1 MSIGLSGARESS
13 DFLPLGRA
21 LAIRV
26 LEALST
32 DPAELSELLQNA
44 NRSNQ
49 ARSVQ
54 GNLERQATHL
64 NPRFRCGS
72 AAGAR
77 SQRRIANDRSE
88 TVRRLPNEHNR
99 LCFRA

>member
-1 MSIGLSGARESS
+1 LCGHTSSS
-13 DFLPLGRA
+13 DFLSLERA
-21 LAIRV
+21 LARRV
-26 LEALST
+26 LEALAT
-32 DPAELSELLQNA
+32 DPVELSELLQNA

-72 AAGAR
+72 AAGVR

-88 TVRRLPNEHNR
+88 TVRRLPTEHNR

>member
-1 MSIGLSGARESS
+1 MCIGLSWRTGEFWLPVARATS
-13 DFLPLGRA
+13 R
-21 LAIRV
+21 RV
-26 LEALST
+26 VEALST

-44 NRSNQ
+44 NRTNQ

-72 AAGAR
+72 AAGVR

-88 TVRRLPNEHNR
+88 TVRRLPTEHNR